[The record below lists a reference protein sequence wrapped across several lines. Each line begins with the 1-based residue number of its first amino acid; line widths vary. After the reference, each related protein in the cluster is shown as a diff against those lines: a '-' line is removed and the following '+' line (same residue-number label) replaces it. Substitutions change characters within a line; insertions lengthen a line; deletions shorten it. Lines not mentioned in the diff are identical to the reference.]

1 MNSDS
6 EIGNSPLIH
15 PVCPPK
21 FLHNLCFL
29 FLLGITAVPREIE
42 NNGYAKFEGWGS
54 NKVHFVTCAR
64 GEWIYPQNVTFLRV

>member
-15 PVCPPK
+15 PVYPPK

-42 NNGYAKFEGWGS
+42 DNAYAKFGGGGGG
-54 NKVHFVTCAR
+54 NKVHFVRSAS
-64 GEWIYPQNVTFLRV
+64 GEWIYP